1 MKKFKKLILLI
12 FLFVLTACSFGRPED
27 VTELIE
33 APKVED
39 PILKGTWQVS
49 EIKKSSGTT
58 DLSNVKINDKLYI
71 DKNLV
76 ALNDDYAYP
85 PKFSTKYVNLKS
97 YLESRSLDL
106 DLSSKSYVK
115 ILSANQGQLYS
126 RDFVVLD
133 KDTIFYIQ
141 EDCAV
146 ILKKI
151 DKSVKRNVIKK
162 YAKRASKER
171 TTTKTGEK
179 VEEDTSVL
187 IGVRERV
194 DNNTSSPNYYYY
206 TYCIR
211 LEPNKMARI
220 EKAEHIFFPLKEEFW
235 RLKCEIN
242 TKNKKYDNILAY
254 PIKLENKMNDKKNKD
269 KYKFENSDIDL
280 KINYVDEDY
289 ISFDYNL
296 VSDKLPINKY
306 AMLKTDQLSNDS
318 FLTIKEFTG
327 ESKSKDIFKNVVYDQ
342 ISQNVGSLDDNKI
355 SYDFTNFGFIR
366 NFGLWQLE
374 SSYQMK
380 KDENL
385 EQKSFPIDMAIT
397 EELLE
402 QNKKDITVDMIKNIN
417 SHAKDYFELVNGQ
430 YVAVQT
436 PDEILFYNVRNGLID
451 PNPKFSIQL
460 SNSTD
465 IIMFEQGL
473 GSYAEKWEKL
483 FSDNNIII
491 H

>member
-1 MKKFKKLILLI
+1 M
-12 FLFVLTACSFGRPED
+12 
-27 VTELIE
+27 
-33 APKVED
+33 
-39 PILKGTWQVS
+39 
-49 EIKKSSGTT
+49 IKKIRISIS
-58 DLSNVKINDKLYI
+58 
-71 DKNLV
+71 
-76 ALNDDYAYP
+76 
-85 PKFSTKYVNLKS
+85 LK
-97 YLESRSLDL
+97 
-106 DLSSKSYVK
+106 
-115 ILSANQGQLYS
+115 
-126 RDFVVLD
+126 
-133 KDTIFYIQ
+133 
-141 EDCAV
+141 
-146 ILKKI
+146 
-151 DKSVKRNVIKK
+151 
-162 YAKRASKER
+162 
-171 TTTKTGEK
+171 
-179 VEEDTSVL
+179 
-187 IGVRERV
+187 
-194 DNNTSSPNYYYY
+194 
-206 TYCIR
+206 
-211 LEPNKMARI
+211 
-220 EKAEHIFFPLKEEFW
+220 
-235 RLKCEIN
+235 
-242 TKNKKYDNILAY
+242 
-254 PIKLENKMNDKKNKD
+254 
-269 KYKFENSDIDL
+269 
-280 KINYVDEDY
+280 
-289 ISFDYNL
+289 
-296 VSDKLPINKY
+296 
-306 AMLKTDQLSNDS
+306 LSNDS